1 MSSRGSRFD
10 DDMQASVITAVPS
23 APPKFISGEVRRLPG
38 ELSDAEQMANTVVQ
52 PCNFKLLAERGDV
65 RQDNDLGAI
74 LVPQQT
80 ANDRLRLL
88 SISGGTFNGG
98 FQDNINLWLPAS
110 LTKPKYDRKWLKFLI
125 FSGNFDSSF
134 ANISRFR
141 SLFSGVFWLRLVG

>member
-10 DDMQASVITAVPS
+10 DGMQANAITALPS
-23 APPKFISGEVRRLPG
+23 SPPKFISGEVRRLPG
-38 ELSDAEQMANTVVQ
+38 ELSDAEQMANRVVQ

-88 SISGGTFNGG
+88 SISGGTFDGG
-98 FQDNINLWLPAS
+98 DPKRPDAFLQMSTNVFNALTNAGALKLGDPAPIVFADPDE
-110 LTKPKYDRKWLKFLI
+110 LVLK
-125 FSGNFDSSF
+125 
-134 ANISRFR
+134 RP
-141 SLFSGVFWLRLVG
+141 